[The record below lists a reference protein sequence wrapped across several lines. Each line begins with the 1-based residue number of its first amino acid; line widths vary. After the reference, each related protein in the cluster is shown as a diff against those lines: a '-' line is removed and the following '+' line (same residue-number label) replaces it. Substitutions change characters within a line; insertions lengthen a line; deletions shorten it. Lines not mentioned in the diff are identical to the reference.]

1 VGFLKMAP
9 NIAHEDRVPFAAW
22 IRDFVL
28 RTRPIHPESRTALA
42 KRWSELPEHIKT
54 PNQMQFLRATR
65 GPRAH
70 AQLIGGEV
78 SLLPARD
85 HALALLAM
93 RSQGREPMSMTHGDF
108 DYDYLLNVVLD
119 DDGNSRFKK
128 VSFAGY
134 FDSLMRGRRGLVRP
148 QNEAELN
155 PFREKFA
162 KMFLD
167 LKRDYGVNSYIA
179 HNMTVTP
186 SNHGQVSQVTKDVFE
201 MAFNMLSFQ
210 PAAYVGDDRRWKEDF
225 KTVTIDSVWS
235 QIEAGVGQ
243 RLPWQ
248 AVQFGEPRRNRSIV
262 VLRVGPLLVPLLDP
276 NESADLLVRDLLLAH
291 F

>member
-1 VGFLKMAP
+1 
-9 NIAHEDRVPFAAW
+9 
-22 IRDFVL
+22 
-28 RTRPIHPESRTALA
+28 
-42 KRWSELPEHIKT
+42 
-54 PNQMQFLRATR
+54 
-65 GPRAH
+65 
-70 AQLIGGEV
+70 
-78 SLLPARD
+78 
-85 HALALLAM
+85 
-93 RSQGREPMSMTHGDF
+93 
-108 DYDYLLNVVLD
+108 
-119 DDGNSRFKK
+119 
-128 VSFAGY
+128 
-134 FDSLMRGRRGLVRP
+134 MRGRRGLVRP